1 MTSANKKG
9 GETMKENR
17 IQGAILALGLA
28 ALLLVTAC
36 APPTTLPPGEK
47 VVEVGDLPLLTGGG
61 GTADQPCFLAAQD
74 YVRYFNEERHIP
86 GVTIKLV
93 WRDCVTQQ
101 AGFLSG
107 YHMLLERKVPVV
119 YSNYATPLEGLKSE
133 LEKDQM
139 PFLTG
144 GGTAIMLYPPGWIFS
159 DASTQGEAATAVLDY
174 FIQSWRGER
183 PPKLQFFILDSP
195 WGQAVS
201 EEAGKYA
208 ESIGFE
214 VLPLEVCSHVVIDA
228 TTQLIRIRER
238 EADLVYIQHIITGA
252 GPIMKDVERL
262 GLHDKMQFAG
272 TDSVLGGSLISM
284 APVAAEGFLSPKALP
299 WIDETEI
306 PGIKTMIDRQLEYRG
321 TVYERPE
328 YVGGWFDEAI
338 VCEAV
343 KRALDE
349 VGYENIDGASVKR
362 ALESMKDFDVDGM
375 GKITYGPENRRGD
388 RYWAVYQVQSGKIVR
403 VSDHREVPILGS

>member
-1 MTSANKKG
+1 MTSDNKKG

-36 APPTTLPPGEK
+36 APPTTVPTGEK
-47 VVEVGDLPLLTGGG
+47 VVEIGDLPLLTGGG

-74 YVRYFNEERHIP
+74 YVRYFNEEQRIP

-93 WRDCVTQQ
+93 WRDCGTTQ

-107 YHMLLERKVPVV
+107 YRMLVDHGVPVV
-119 YSNYATPLEGLKSE
+119 YSNYATVLEGLKSQ
-133 LEKDQM
+133 LEKDQT

-159 DASTQGEAATAVLDY
+159 DASPQDEAATAVLDY
-174 FIQSWRGER
+174 FMQNWRGER
-183 PPKLQFFILDSP
+183 PPKLQFFILDST
-195 WGQAVS
+195 WGRSVS
-201 EEAGKYA
+201 EKAGKYA
-208 ESIGFE
+208 EGIGFE
-214 VLPLEVCSHVVIDA
+214 VLPLEVLDA
-228 TTQLIRIRER
+228 TPQLLRIRER

-262 GLHDKMQFAG
+262 GLQGKMQFAG
-272 TDSVLGGSLISM
+272 TDSVLGGSLIKM
-284 APVAAEGFLSPKALP
+284 ASAGVEGFLSPKALP

-306 PGIKTMIDRQLEYRG
+306 PGIKTMIDRQLKYHG
-321 TVYERPE
+321 TVYESPE
-328 YVGGWFDEAI
+328 YVGGWFDETI

-349 VGYENIDGASVKR
+349 VGYENLDGPAVKR
-362 ALESMKDFDVDGM
+362 ALENMKDFDVDGM

-388 RYWAVYQVQSGKIVR
+388 RYWAVYQVQAGKIVR
-403 VSDHREVPILGS
+403 VSDYQEVPIFLP